1 MGIVVNPI
9 VAKTSPNLY
18 AAAKSANLPQDQV
31 SQLEQFS
38 WTVDKNKKL
47 NQQPLDAARKEYS
60 TLDPDV
66 QEKLKYLFPKAEYM
80 VEAPDFGDYAIGAL
94 KTGFKIAAS
103 PLIGIFKAAG
113 AYNRIINTPYLVA
126 RQATQGEG
134 LFSMQTWTDAW
145 DGRRIYDHGALTE
158 AINYFGNEKVEVA
171 KGLLAGKTP
180 GEIISSSSGVVNQ
193 KLLDALEQSL
203 NNPEEFRQVLDGVK
217 YSQVSLGRDL
227 SRAFITKDPKTSTAS
242 GDYIDG
248 KTKNISGFIDFFYQ
262 IAVDPLTWFTGGL
275 SSAARAGTRARQ
287 TMEAFPN
294 ATGVRQ
300 VFGDEANGVRK
311 LWDEQLGPK
320 VDALKNTKVPEERKA
335 IIDDIK
341 FNHPAYN
348 NDVAIKMLESN
359 DLTDSR
365 KALEYFSAAENLPKF
380 MAGRIDGVQYFRNG
394 IATANTHRNL
404 VERFGK
410 LIENKIINPS
420 TPDAVEKTEK
430 LWASLLRTS
439 PEGGLIGR
447 EATDLQKFHEG
458 LTRKEKIRVGIS
470 KQLTRSP
477 HGAVIKLGSDAIE
490 TANAFRITAR
500 QVMPKDMAEFMTQKF
515 IVADQNDQIAI
526 MKAIDYSIIERYGI
540 TGVPGG
546 KALAEEIIN
555 TKYGLANA
563 LDETAELPVRED
575 IAQILSKDT
584 IVYRDGKAFKKAGSI
599 IQPFQ
604 ETNAIAALDYYMLSE
619 YAYQAKKKKNYI
631 LSIKGATSSHFA
643 TELVNGW
650 SLFTLFPRLGIRSAI
665 DESMMYILTAPAKNI
680 MDVFKRKGTVAGDI
694 ASTYS
699 GSKSGEVLRKGIAR
713 KLGLRNPSEALD
725 TQARY
730 NALEKY
736 AVSLGLDVA
745 QMTSSERKWAQAL
758 AATDIYNQRLFGKL
772 TDEETEHLV
781 QALALNSQY
790 LGAATRSITSASNIT
805 GKQAPEV
812 AEEFLDMNEFDNLM
826 KYLKDEFKVE
836 KAFKGKEVEVKD
848 LIRDNSLNGMGVQ
861 VVHFENFIKR
871 FYGNVKAIYPS
882 IGKNEKEYFNPAKVF
897 FENKGLRDTS
907 DFNKARNS
915 LLSKIGVERNVE
927 GVYDDVTQQAID
939 EVSGK
944 FLYTVRDKVALKQ
957 FLSNRS
963 YTTVLESQGM
973 DDIDK
978 ARTIVESILIDM
990 HNYFHGDSNKY
1001 NQALIDAINTKYN
1014 LITENGTNFIPG
1026 AWQKAAKLI
1035 TFDEFSDLTK
1045 GFQPSTKMYTSLDIN
1060 NLDNFENAY
1069 KAFGNKAMEVMD
1081 RQVTGII
1088 RQPATMVTYLKLR
1101 KFYTQAE
1108 KEYTDKLFKAAKNR
1122 AEFKEVTFNPID
1134 ARKEAEHQA
1143 QKYFSEISISQ
1154 AADEVL
1160 KFVDN
1165 PTIRSN
1171 FAISARNV
1179 GRYYRATEDFW
1190 RRILRMKDVA
1200 PTVLYRMRL
1209 AHVGLD
1215 AAGGIYE
1222 DAQGDPYVM
1231 MPMDDVIFKTVDSV
1245 VRALTP
1251 GESGFKQPM
1260 FNDFTLKLKL
1270 ANPSFTPDAG
1280 LPTLSGPIGAL
1291 SIIAM
1296 KNVLGMTGTPGKR
1309 LGEELDNYALGP
1321 IGDNVTVMRAIV
1333 PSSIQKLWNI
1343 LPQSEKNRQEATAAM
1358 QAIAYNASQGYALDP
1373 NATAAEKA
1381 KYLKNIRL
1389 SAHNI
1394 LIMRNILGLISP
1406 ISPSMQESIG
1416 VPEYLKEVGI
1426 TGLRPEFFD
1435 ILNAI
1440 TEKYKGDI
1448 QDPYELAVATFIGQN
1463 RGKLIYNVSR
1473 DVKQTNVVINKT
1485 KALKDWAISN
1495 QDLIKTYGETAFIF
1509 APNTGDFD
1517 VSTYAWLEAAG
1528 LIENKDLETYYND
1541 VLVAEDKQSY
1551 YDIAKTEKEFL
1562 NTSGDLDARKAIIDF
1577 STRQRNSLKAANPL
1591 LEAAL
1596 TAGGNEVGSELLM
1609 LSNLEQIVID
1619 GKIPLDAGSKQRLAM
1634 VTSRLRQFVTL
1645 SNDQSMRE
1653 LSNISEIKRKM
1664 KEDIQALINDLQASD
1679 PVLKEA
1685 NRAIFKSI
1693 LAYYSRDTYTVKG
1706 R

>member
-1 MGIVVNPI
+1 MEIVVNPI
-9 VAKTSPNLY
+9 VARTSPNLY
-18 AAAKSANLPQDQV
+18 AAAKTANLPKDQV

-60 TLDPDV
+60 ALDPDV
-66 QEKLKYLFPKAEYM
+66 QEKLKYLFPKADYM
-80 VEAPDFGDYAIGAL
+80 IAAPDLGDYAIGAL
-94 KTGFKIAAS
+94 KTAGKLLAS

-113 AYNRIINTPYLVA
+113 AYNRVINTPYLVA
-126 RQATQGEG
+126 RQASQGEG
-134 LFSMQTWTDAW
+134 LFSKQTWTDAW
-145 DGRRIYDHGALTE
+145 DGRRIYDHGALTK

-203 NNPEEFRQVLDGVK
+203 NNPEEFQQVMDGVK

-227 SRAFITKDPKTSTAS
+227 ARAFVVKDPSTSTAS

-248 KTKNISGFIDFFYQ
+248 KTKNLSGFIDFFYQ

-311 LWDEQLGPK
+311 LWDEKLGPK
-320 VDALKNTKVPEERKA
+320 VDALINTKVPEERKA

-348 NDVAIKMLESN
+348 NDLAIKMLETNGITNSA
-359 DLTDSR
+359 

-380 MAGRIDGVQYFRNG
+380 MAGRVDGVQYFRNG

-420 TPDAVEKTEK
+420 TPDAVGKTEK
-430 LWASLLRTS
+430 LWENLLKSS

-458 LTRKEKIRVGIS
+458 LTRKEKIRAGIS

-477 HGAVIKLGSDAIE
+477 HGAVIKLGNNAIE

-515 IVADQNDQIAI
+515 INAPQNDQIAI

-604 ETNAIAALDYYMLSE
+604 ETNAIAALDYYMLGE
-619 YAYQAKKKKNYI
+619 YAYQAKRKKNYI
-631 LSIKGATSSHFA
+631 LSIKGATSSKFA

-699 GSKSGEVLRKGIAR
+699 GSKSGETLRQGMAR
-713 KLGLRNPSEALD
+713 KLGFKTPSEALD
-725 TQARY
+725 IKARY
-730 NALEKY
+730 NALEKH
-736 AVSLGLDVA
+736 AESLGIDVA
-745 QMTSSERKWAQAL
+745 QMTSTERKWAQAL

-772 TDEETEHLV
+772 TDEESEHLV

-790 LGAATRSITSASNIT
+790 LGAATRSVTSAANIT
-805 GKQAPEV
+805 GKQAPEI

-871 FYGNVKAIYPS
+871 FYGNTKAIYPS

-907 DFNKARNS
+907 DFNRARNS
-915 LLSKIGVERNVE
+915 LLSKIGIERNVE
-927 GVYDDVTQQAID
+927 GAYDDVTQQAID

-944 FLYTVRDKVALKQ
+944 FLYTVRDKAALKQ

-1001 NQALIDAINTKYN
+1001 NQGLIDAINTKYN
-1014 LITENGTNFIPG
+1014 LITENGTKFVPG
-1026 AWQKAAKLI
+1026 AWQKAAKAI

-1045 GFQPSTKMYTSLDIN
+1045 GFQPTGKMYTSLDIN

-1069 KAFGNKAMEVMD
+1069 KAFGNKAMEIMD

-1101 KFYTQAE
+1101 KFYSQAE
-1108 KEYTDKLFKAAKNR
+1108 KEYTNKLISAARDR
-1122 AEFKEVTFNPID
+1122 ADLKEVTFNPIA
-1134 ARKEAEHQA
+1134 ARREAEHQA

-1171 FAISARNV
+1171 FAISARNT

-1200 PTVLYRMRL
+1200 PQALYRMRL

-1231 MPMDDVIFKTVDSV
+1231 MPMDDIIFKTVDNV
-1245 VRALTP
+1245 IRTLTP

-1296 KNVLGMTGTPGKR
+1296 KNVLGMTGTAGKK
-1309 LGEELDNYALGP
+1309 LGENIDTYALGP

-1333 PSSIQKLWNI
+1333 PASVQKLYNL
-1343 LPQSEKNRQEATAAM
+1343 LPQNEKNRQEATAAM

-1394 LIMRNILGLISP
+1394 LVMRNILGLISP
-1406 ISPSMQESIG
+1406 VSPTMQESIG
-1416 VPEYLKEVGI
+1416 VPDYLKEVGI

-1435 ILNAI
+1435 ILNAV
-1440 TEKYKGDI
+1440 TQKYKGDV
-1448 QDPYELAVATFIGQN
+1448 QDPYELAVATFIGKN
-1463 RGKLIYNVSR
+1463 PGKLIYNVSR

-1485 KALKDWAISN
+1485 KALKDWAITN

-1528 LIENKDLETYYND
+1528 LIQNKDLETYYND
-1541 VLVAEDKQSY
+1541 VLVAKDKQAY
-1551 YDIAKTEKEFL
+1551 YNIAKEEKDVL
-1562 NTSGDLDARKAIIDF
+1562 GTSGDPDKRKAIIDY
-1577 STRQRNSLKAANPL
+1577 STAQRSALKAANPL

-1609 LSNLEQIVID
+1609 LTNLEQIIID
-1619 GKIPLDAGSKQRLAM
+1619 GKIPLQAGSKQRLAM
-1634 VTSRLRQFVTL
+1634 VTSRIRQFVAL

-1653 LSNISEIKRKM
+1653 LSNFSDIKQQL
-1664 KEDIQALINDLQASD
+1664 KEDIQVLINDLQTSD
-1679 PVLKEA
+1679 PVLREA

>member
-47 NQQPLDAARKEYS
+47 NQQPLDAARKEYGA
-60 TLDPDV
+60 LDPDV

-80 VEAPDFGDYAIGAL
+80 VEAPDIGDYAVGAL
-94 KTGFKIAAS
+94 KTGFKVLAS

-180 GEIISSSSGVVNQ
+180 GEIISSSTGVVNQ

-227 SRAFITKDPKTSTAS
+227 SRAFITKDPRTSTAS

-248 KTKNISGFIDFFYQ
+248 KTRWLSGFIDFFYQ
-262 IAVDPLTWFTGGL
+262 VAVDPLTWFTGGL

-311 LWDEQLGPK
+311 LWDEKLGPK
-320 VDALKNTKVPEERKA
+320 IDALINTKVPEERKA

-348 NDVAIKMLESN
+348 NDVAIKMLETN
-359 DLTDSR
+359 GLTNST

-380 MAGRIDGVQYFRNG
+380 MAGRVDGVQYFRNG

-410 LIENKIINPS
+410 LIEDKIINPN
-420 TPDAVEKTEK
+420 TPDAVGKTEK
-430 LWASLLRTS
+430 LWANLLKSS

-458 LTRKEKIRVGIS
+458 LTRKEKIRAGIS

-477 HGAVIKLGSDAIE
+477 HGAVIKLGDNAIE
-490 TANAFRITAR
+490 TANAFRVTAR

-515 IVADQNDQIAI
+515 INADQNDQIAI

-584 IVYRDGKAFKKAGSI
+584 IVYRNGKAFKKAGSI

-604 ETNAIAALDYYMLSE
+604 ETNAVAALDYYMLGE
-619 YAYQAKKKKNYI
+619 YAYQAKRKKNYI
-631 LSIKGATSSHFA
+631 LSIKGATSSKFA

-699 GSKSGEVLRKGIAR
+699 GSKSGERLRQGIAR
-713 KLGLRNPSEALD
+713 KLGFKTPSEALNM
-725 TQARY
+725 QARH
-730 NALEKY
+730 NALEKH
-736 AVSLGLDVA
+736 AESLGIDVA
-745 QMTSSERKWAQAL
+745 QMTSEQRKWAQAL
-758 AATDIYNQRLFGKL
+758 AATDIYNQRLLGKL
-772 TDEETEHLV
+772 TEEESEHLV

-790 LGAATRSITSASNIT
+790 LGAATRSITSSANIT

-882 IGKNEKEYFNPAKVF
+882 IGKNEKEYFNPARVF

-907 DFNKARNS
+907 DFNRARNS

-944 FLYTVRDKVALKQ
+944 FLYTVRDKAALKQ

-963 YTTVLESQGM
+963 YTTVLESKGV

-978 ARTIVESILIDM
+978 ARTMVESILLDM
-990 HNYFHGDSNKY
+990 RNYFHGDSEKY
-1001 NQALIDAINTKYN
+1001 NQGLIDAINVKYN
-1014 LITENGTNFIPG
+1014 LITENGTKFVPG
-1026 AWQKAAKLI
+1026 AWQQASKAI

-1045 GFQPSTKMYTSLDIN
+1045 GFQPTTKMYTSLDIN

-1101 KFYTQAE
+1101 KFYSQAE
-1108 KEYTDKLFKAAKNR
+1108 KEYTNKLISAARDR
-1122 AEFKEVTFNPID
+1122 ADFKEVTFNPIA
-1134 ARKEAEHQA
+1134 ARREAEHQA

-1171 FAISARNV
+1171 FAISARNT

-1231 MPMDDVIFKTVDSV
+1231 MPMDDIIFKTVDNV

-1291 SIIAM
+1291 SVIAM
-1296 KNVLGMTGTPGKR
+1296 KNVLGMTGTPGKK
-1309 LGEELDNYALGP
+1309 LGEEIDNYALGP

-1333 PSSIQKLWNI
+1333 PASIQKLWNI

-1381 KYLKNIRL
+1381 NYLKNIRL

-1406 ISPSMQESIG
+1406 ISPTMQESIG
-1416 VPEYLKEVGI
+1416 VPDYLKEVGI

-1435 ILNAI
+1435 ILNAV
-1440 TEKYKGDI
+1440 TQKYKGDI
-1448 QDPYELAVATFIGQN
+1448 QDPYELAVATFIGKN

-1485 KALKDWAISN
+1485 KALKDWAITN

-1528 LIENKDLETYYND
+1528 LIENKDLETYYRD
-1541 VLVAEDKQSY
+1541 VLVAEDKQTY
-1551 YDIAKTEKEFL
+1551 YDIAKEEKAFL
-1562 NTSGDLDARKAIIDF
+1562 NTSGDLDARKTMIDY
-1577 STRQRNSLKAANPL
+1577 STAQRSALKAANPL

-1634 VTSRLRQFVTL
+1634 VTSRIRQFVTL

-1653 LSNISEIKRKM
+1653 LSNISDIKRQL
-1664 KEDIQALINDLQASD
+1664 KEDIQILINDLQTSD
-1679 PVLKEA
+1679 PVIKEA
-1685 NRAIFKSI
+1685 NRAIFKAI

>member
-1 MGIVVNPI
+1 
-9 VAKTSPNLY
+9 
-18 AAAKSANLPQDQV
+18 
-31 SQLEQFS
+31 
-38 WTVDKNKKL
+38 
-47 NQQPLDAARKEYS
+47 
-60 TLDPDV
+60 
-66 QEKLKYLFPKAEYM
+66 
-80 VEAPDFGDYAIGAL
+80 
-94 KTGFKIAAS
+94 
-103 PLIGIFKAAG
+103 
-113 AYNRIINTPYLVA
+113 
-126 RQATQGEG
+126 
-134 LFSMQTWTDAW
+134 
-145 DGRRIYDHGALTE
+145 
-158 AINYFGNEKVEVA
+158 
-171 KGLLAGKTP
+171 
-180 GEIISSSSGVVNQ
+180 
-193 KLLDALEQSL
+193 
-203 NNPEEFRQVLDGVK
+203 
-217 YSQVSLGRDL
+217 
-227 SRAFITKDPKTSTAS
+227 
-242 GDYIDG
+242 
-248 KTKNISGFIDFFYQ
+248 
-262 IAVDPLTWFTGGL
+262 
-275 SSAARAGTRARQ
+275 
-287 TMEAFPN
+287 MEAFPN

-410 LIENKIINPS
+410 LIENKIINPG

-439 PEGGLIGR
+439 PEGGLIGK

-713 KLGLRNPSEALD
+713 KLGLRNPSEALN

-871 FYGNVKAIYPS
+871 FYGNVKEIYPS
-882 IGKNEKEYFNPAKVF
+882 IGKNEKEYFNPARVF

-1485 KALKDWAISN
+1485 KALKDWAITN

-1577 STRQRNSLKAANPL
+1577 STRQRNSLKSANPL